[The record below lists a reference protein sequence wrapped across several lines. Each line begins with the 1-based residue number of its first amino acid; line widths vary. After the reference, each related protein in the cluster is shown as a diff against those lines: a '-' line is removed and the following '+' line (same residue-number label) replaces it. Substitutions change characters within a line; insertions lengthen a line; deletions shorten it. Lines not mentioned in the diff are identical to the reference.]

1 VESSASTGTI
11 VDLKMSGRLYYEDEG
26 SLLALALS
34 PYYMLGFSPNHK
46 LLLRITSPSSESE

>member
-34 PYYMLGFSPNHK
+34 PYYMLGFSPQPQAVVK
-46 LLLRITSPSSESE
+46 DYESFQ